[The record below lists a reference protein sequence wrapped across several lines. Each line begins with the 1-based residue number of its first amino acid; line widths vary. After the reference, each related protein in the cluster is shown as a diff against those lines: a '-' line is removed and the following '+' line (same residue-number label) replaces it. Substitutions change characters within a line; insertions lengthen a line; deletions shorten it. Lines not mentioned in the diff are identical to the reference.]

1 MSIVHF
7 GLNNITVII
16 DRNQYQLD
24 GSTDDVMKLFSIEDK
39 LKAFGFEVDTV
50 DGHSISALLDTLRRT
65 SEQPRVI
72 VANTV
77 KANGISFLMNNK
89 ISHQCVL
96 PKKKYELAVEE
107 IKQAYNGE

>member
-1 MSIVHF
+1 MGGFNGYYQLV
-7 GLNNITVII
+7 TVIV

-24 GSTDDVMKLFSIEDK
+24 GPTTDIMNLLSVEDK
-39 LKAFGFEVDTV
+39 LKAFGYDVGTV
-50 DGHSISALLDTLRRT
+50 NGHSIPELLDTLGKA
-65 SEQPRVI
+65 SDKPRAI
-72 VANTV
+72 IANTI

-96 PKKKYELAVEE
+96 PRKKYELAVEE